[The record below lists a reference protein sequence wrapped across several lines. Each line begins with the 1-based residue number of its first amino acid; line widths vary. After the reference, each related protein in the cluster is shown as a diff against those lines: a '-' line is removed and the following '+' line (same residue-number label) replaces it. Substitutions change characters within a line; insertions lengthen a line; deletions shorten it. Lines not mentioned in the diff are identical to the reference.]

1 MARITLDTDRFNTEA
16 SDVEY
21 RGLEAG
27 DIIYFPISSP
37 LLPEQD
43 RAFLVTQK
51 QVDAGYHKNISYRP
65 FEDKLKGVDSHDVQ
79 ERARV
84 HEIMRGYSR
93 RAVDFMSSFLKHY
106 AQSWKVDFASFRPIE
121 EEGRRVSLHSR
132 NDLLHFDSFPTRP
145 SHGDRLL
152 RIFTN
157 IHPERPRVW
166 ITTDHF
172 EALAGRFADRVGL
185 HRKPSPLDTWKEKTT
200 RAAASL
206 GLPVVS
212 RPPYDRFM
220 LKIHHAMKEDAA
232 FQGTC
237 RKDRWEFP
245 SGSTWIVFTDSA
257 SHACLSGQFALEQTF
272 IVSRAGLVAPEK
284 APIAI
289 LEKLAG
295 YPLAQRLMHN

>member
-1 MARITLDTDRFNTEA
+1 MARITLGAERFGTEA
-16 SDVEY
+16 SGPEY

-27 DIIYFPISSP
+27 DILYFPISPP
-37 LLPEQD
+37 LLPDLD

-51 QVDAGYHKNISYRP
+51 QVDASYHKNVSYRP
-65 FEDKLKGVDSHDVQ
+65 LEDRLKGVDQDDFAQ
-79 ERARV
+79 RARV
-84 HEIMRGYSR
+84 HEIMRGYSQ
-93 RAVDFMSSFLKHY
+93 RAINFMSIFLRRY
-106 AQSWKVDFASFRPIE
+106 EADWKIDFASFRPIE
-121 EEGRRVSLHSR
+121 ESGRQVALHSR

-157 IHPERPRVW
+157 IHPERARVW

-172 EALAGRFADRVGL
+172 DALAGQFAERIGL
-185 HRKPSPLDTWKEKTT
+185 HRKPGTLDTWKHLTA
-200 RAAASL
+200 RAAARL
-206 GLPVVS
+206 GLPVVD

-220 LKIHHAMKEDAA
+220 LRIHHAMKEDAG
-232 FQGTC
+232 FQASC

-245 SGSTWIVFTDSA
+245 AGSTWIVFTDSA
-257 SHACLSGQFALEQTF
+257 SHACLSGQYALEQTF
-272 IVSRAGLVAPEK
+272 IIRRASLAAPEK

-295 YPLAQRLMHN
+295 YPLARSA